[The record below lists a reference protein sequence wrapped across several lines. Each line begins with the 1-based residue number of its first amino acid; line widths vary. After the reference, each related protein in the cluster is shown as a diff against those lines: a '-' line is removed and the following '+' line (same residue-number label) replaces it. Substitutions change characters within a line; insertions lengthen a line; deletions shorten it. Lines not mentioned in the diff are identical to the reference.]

1 MVIAVLIIIWL
12 AAVAGYL
19 YQKEL
24 KKMSFEEFKARM
36 VAKGYEVR
44 GDERHAVFHIKI
56 KKEHK
61 CGTDLRA

>member
-1 MVIAVLIIIWL
+1 MVTFILISLWL

-36 VAKGYEVR
+36 RAKGYEVR
-44 GDERHAVFHIKI
+44 GDERRAVFHIKI
-56 KKEHK
+56 K
-61 CGTDLRA
+61 RS

>member
-12 AAVAGYL
+12 ACVAGYL

-24 KKMSFEEFKARM
+24 KKMNFEEFKARM
-36 VAKGYEVR
+36 IAKGYEVR

-56 KKEHK
+56 KRRKK
-61 CGTDLRA
+61 